1 MLFWWFAETTAVAG
15 LLAILAAV
23 AGRFRSL
30 GPSARHALWLVVLI
44 KMMTPPI
51 IHAPSPLRNWT
62 EFEVETRAEPSSL
75 VASEGVFEPSETS
88 IAPPAEPPMTPQR
101 VALRRIITKALVA
114 RIKKTQSDNA
124 QRDITEASQ
133 EAVVSGSW
141 RDVLEPSD
149 IARWALGSWLAASV
163 VLTLGQG
170 IRLLRFR
177 RKLRFDEPPPS
188 WLLDEIRMM
197 ADRFGVR
204 EPEAFVVDGL
214 GSPLLWCLGRPKLL
228 LPRRLVETLDAGRWR
243 GVLAHEMAHIK
254 RGDPWVG
261 RLELA
266 AGLIWW
272 WNPLYWIVRGR
283 LDTEAE
289 LACDAWVVWALP
301 DDRLLYAET
310 VLDICESLS
319 RSLTPSKAPALV
331 LGVTRAGEFFER
343 RLSMIVREHVPNR
356 LSFPALLGAGLLV
369 LVGLPSWTLADP
381 PADEQAKAQVEK
393 AEAQAK
399 EAEAKAEKA
408 AAEAEATAK
417 KAEAA
422 AEEAEK
428 LAEKLEAEADAVA
441 ERVEG
446 EAERIAA
453 VAAKRAGE
461 AAMDD
466 NDDDD
471 EDEDEDEDEDDDK
484 AKAKAEAKS
493 KNKGNKDKSKEPK
506 VRVGR
511 VLKRLEIMEDDDD
524 DDDDEDEDGG
534 DDKNKGKNKGKGK
547 GKDKDKGKGK
557 GKDKKAKKDEQEQVE
572 FEFDFSKLGEAIGPE
587 FLDKLK
593 KGVEEIEKAIGPEL
607 EKAMEKIGPEIEKA
621 VKEKLGPDFEKKV
634 KDFSEKLEKDLS
646 EKLGPGSDFE
656 KSVRQF
662 AEAFEKNFSANM
674 EEDDD
679 EAEVKKG
686 EKPEIREEAKG
697 RMQKRRAERAELR
710 KKKAEARAQGKGAE
724 SKEKDAKIQAL
735 ESKIDELMQELKK
748 LKSEKNEGDDD
759 EEEDDDDDDDKVT
772 ESPEQPEAKEAPEA
786 PEKPE
791 VVEEGEEA

>member
-1 MLFWWFAETTAVAG
+1 MLFWWFAETTVVAG
-15 LLAILAAV
+15 LLAVFAAV

-30 GPSARHALWLVVLI
+30 GPSARHALWLVVLL

-51 IHAPSPLRNWT
+51 IHAPSPLRQWT
-62 EFEVETRAEPSSL
+62 EIEVAAEPVANSSPADTAAPLETPLATPAEPSMS
-75 VASEGVFEPSETS
+75 
-88 IAPPAEPPMTPQR
+88 PQR
-101 VALRRIITKALVA
+101 VALRRLIAKAIVA
-114 RIKKTQSDNA
+114 RIKKDRSD
-124 QRDITEASQ
+124 ESQ
-133 EAVVSGSW
+133 EVVSEPALEAGIPVSW
-141 RDVLEPSD
+141 PASLDLSE
-149 IARWALGSWLAASV
+149 IGRWALGSWIAASLM
-163 VLTLGQG
+163 LTLGQA
-170 IRLLRFR
+170 IRLVRFR

-188 WLLDEIRMM
+188 WLSDEIRMM

-214 GSPLLWCLGRPKLL
+214 GSPLLWCLGGPRLL
-228 LPRRLVETLDAGRWR
+228 LPRRLVETLDADRWR

-283 LDTEAE
+283 LDAEAE

-301 DDRLLYAET
+301 EDRLLYAET
-310 VLDICESLS
+310 VLDICEALS

-356 LSFPALLGAGLLV
+356 LSFPALMGAGLLV
-369 LVGLPSWTLADP
+369 LIGLPSWTLADP

-399 EAEAKAEKA
+399 EAEAQAKKAEA
-408 AAEAEATAK
+408 DAEAQAK

-428 LAEKLEAEADAVA
+428 LAEKLEAEAEAVA

-453 VAAKRAGE
+453 VAAKKGE
-461 AAMDD
+461 KVAKEDD
-466 NDDDD
+466 E
-471 EDEDEDEDEDDDK
+471 EDEDGDDDEDEDDDK
-484 AKAKAEAKS
+484 DKAKAGKS
-493 KNKGNKDKSKEPK
+493 KDKDPK

-511 VLKRLEIMEDDDD
+511 VLKRLEIMRDDDDDD
-524 DDDDEDEDGG
+524 DDDDEDG
-534 DDKNKGKNKGKGK
+534 DDDDDDDD
-547 GKDKDKGKGK
+547 KDKDKGKREK
-557 GKDKKAKKDEQEQVE
+557 KAKDKKAKKDELKKVE

-587 FLDKLK
+587 FLEKLK

-621 VKEKLGPDFEKKV
+621 VKEKLGPDFEAKV
-634 KDFSEKLEKDLS
+634 KGFSEKLEKDLS

-662 AEAFEKNFSANM
+662 AEAFEKNFSAKM
-674 EEDDD
+674 EDDDDD

-686 EKPEIREEAKG
+686 EKPEVREDVKG
-697 RMQKRRAERAELR
+697 RAQKRRAERAEQR
-710 KKKAEARAQGKGAE
+710 KKKAEARAKSKGAD

-748 LKSEKNEGDDD
+748 LKSEKNDGDDD
-759 EEEDDDDDDDKVT
+759 EEEDDDDDKVT
-772 ESPEQPEAKEAPEA
+772 EAPEQPEAPEPAEAQ
-786 PEKPE
+786 EKPQ
-791 VVEEGEEA
+791 VVEEVEAA